1 MKTIKQILLF
11 AVFALLLSS
20 CKKETGPAGP
30 MGNANITSIIFNN
43 PIVNGTVFDDSLPG
57 VAYSSLAS
65 SLLLTYIQ
73 DDQCLDTWYS
83 VPGIGCGAV
92 YTARVFTYHQSNDTI
107 TTYLTLELRN
117 PDGNFLQYNRT
128 ITKLRVIVAPATT
141 IVTGKKEPVDFS
153 DYKSAMKYFGLK
165 E

>member
-11 AVFALLLSS
+11 AMFAFLLSS

-43 PIVNGTVFDDSLPG
+43 PIVSGTVFDDSLPG
-57 VAYSSLAS
+57 VTYSSLS
-65 SLLLTYIQ
+65 NSLLLTYIQ
-73 DDQCLDTWYS
+73 DDMCPDIWYS
-83 VPGIGCGAV
+83 VPGLGCLAI
-92 YTARVFTYHQSNDTI
+92 YTSRVFTYRKSNDTV

-117 PDGNFLQYNRT
+117 PDGNFLQYSRT
-128 ITKLRVIVAPATT
+128 ITKLRVIVAPASTLL
-141 IVTGKKEPVDFS
+141 TGKKEPVDFS
-153 DYKSAMKYFGLK
+153 DYNATVNYFGLK